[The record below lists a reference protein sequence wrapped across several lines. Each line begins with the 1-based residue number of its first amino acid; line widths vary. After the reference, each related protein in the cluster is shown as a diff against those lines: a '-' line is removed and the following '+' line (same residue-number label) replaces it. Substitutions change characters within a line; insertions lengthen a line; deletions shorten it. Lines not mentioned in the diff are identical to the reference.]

1 MSCATSTTLT
11 VSILTVSQYSR
22 RECMLVL
29 SRLIKQQIYKNVVEW
44 VIVEGSQTEA
54 EATANETY
62 LFSHIDMQT
71 LPFNIKYIPYNT
83 FLGTHHP
90 RYLSDLRNNGNNA
103 CRGDII
109 VCMDDDD
116 YYPPTR
122 ISHAVH
128 MLTTS
133 SSNAL
138 IAGCSRA
145 YIYFY
150 LTKTFFQ
157 SKGFGERHSTNNC
170 LAYKREYLENH
181 SHKNGLSRGEE
192 PSFTNDF
199 TEPMIQLDPMKT
211 IVISG
216 HSQNTV
222 DKEKICHSEQF
233 TELFA
238 PTITDYIPLP
248 VLLKLEGIFEKM

>member
-1 MSCATSTTLT
+1 
-11 VSILTVSQYSR
+11 
-22 RECMLVL
+22 MLVL
-29 SRLIKQQIYKNVVEW
+29 ARLIKQQIYKNIAEW
-44 VIVEGSQTEA
+44 VIVEGSQA
-54 EATANETY
+54 EAKANANSIY
-62 LFSHIDMQT
+62 LFSHIDMAT
-71 LPFNIKYIPYNT
+71 LPFNINYIPYNP
-83 FLGTHHP
+83 FLGSQP
-90 RYLSDLRNNGNNA
+90 RYLSDLRNNGNNV
-103 CRGDII
+103 CRGEII

-138 IAGCSRA
+138 IAGCSRT

-157 SKGFGERHSTNNC
+157 SKSFGQGHSTNNC

-181 SHKNGLSRGEE
+181 SHEYAISHGEE

-211 IVISG
+211 IVVSG

-222 DKEKICHSEQF
+222 IKKR
-233 TELFA
+233 FA
-238 PTITDYIPLP
+238 IRNNLPNYMRPPLRI
-248 VLLKLEGIFEKM
+248 IFQY